1 MVLSTAIPTLIAAIV
16 IVIKSSGID
25 LMPIKPRTKAAGRIF
40 GIIAIIAKNN
50 ERNNIMNIKII
61 EINTK
66 PIVCI

>member
-25 LMPIKPRTKAAGRIF
+25 LIPIKPRTKAAGRIF

-50 ERNNIMNIKII
+50 PNQGFPK
-61 EINTK
+61 
-66 PIVCI
+66 